1 MSNCMGSRKVKKMA
15 TGGVSSETL
24 SKSGKQAMEI
34 IKEKKKDKL
43 KDLLDKAKGD
53 MKPMPYDPKT
63 QAPKF
68 EGKPYNPKTDKRI
81 LTPLSKKRTDMRKKT
96 TQNEGMK
103 SNWFEDVGKEVMKAK
118 GGMVKKGYH
127 KMPDGKMMKDS
138 AHKKMAKKSTASK
151 RADGICVKGKTKGR
165 MC

>member
-1 MSNCMGSRKVKKMA
+1 MGSRKVKKMA

-24 SKSGKQAMEI
+24 SKSVKQAMEI
-34 IKEKKKDKL
+34 IKEKEKDKL

-68 EGKPYNPKTDKRI
+68 EGKPYNPKTDKRV

-118 GGMVKKGYH
+118 GGSVKAKKGRR
-127 KMPDGKMMKDS
+127 G
-138 AHKKMAKKSTASK
+138 
-151 RADGICVKGKTKGR
+151 DGICVKGRTKGR
-165 MC
+165 MV

>member
-1 MSNCMGSRKVKKMA
+1 MGSRKVKKMA

-68 EGKPYNPKTDKRI
+68 EGKPYNPKTDKRV

-118 GGMVKKGYH
+118 GGSVKAKKGRR
-127 KMPDGKMMKDS
+127 G
-138 AHKKMAKKSTASK
+138 
-151 RADGICVKGKTKGR
+151 DGICVKGRTKGR
-165 MC
+165 MV

>member
-68 EGKPYNPKTDKRI
+68 EGKPYNPKTDKRV

-118 GGMVKKGYH
+118 GGSVKAKKGRR
-127 KMPDGKMMKDS
+127 G
-138 AHKKMAKKSTASK
+138 
-151 RADGICVKGKTKGR
+151 DGICVKGRTKGR
-165 MC
+165 MV

>member
-24 SKSGKQAMEI
+24 SKSVKQAMEI

-68 EGKPYNPKTDKRI
+68 EGKPYNPKTDKRV

-118 GGMVKKGYH
+118 GGSVKAKKGRR
-127 KMPDGKMMKDS
+127 G
-138 AHKKMAKKSTASK
+138 
-151 RADGICVKGKTKGR
+151 DGICVKGRTKGR
-165 MC
+165 MV

>member
-1 MSNCMGSRKVKKMA
+1 MGSRKVKKMA

-24 SKSGKQAMEI
+24 SKSVKQAMEI
-34 IKEKKKDKL
+34 IKEKEKDKL

-118 GGMVKKGYH
+118 GGSVKAKKGRR
-127 KMPDGKMMKDS
+127 G
-138 AHKKMAKKSTASK
+138 
-151 RADGICVKGKTKGR
+151 DGICVKGRTKGR
-165 MC
+165 MV

>member
-24 SKSGKQAMEI
+24 SKSVKQAMEI
-34 IKEKKKDKL
+34 IKEKEKDKL

-118 GGMVKKGYH
+118 GGSVKAKKGRR
-127 KMPDGKMMKDS
+127 G
-138 AHKKMAKKSTASK
+138 
-151 RADGICVKGKTKGR
+151 DGICVKGRTKGR
-165 MC
+165 MV